1 MTSEEFYRGLSTE
14 ISRIF
19 KTHPELTD
27 HRVEHNWL
35 TGSLGNP
42 FSGIWFVSMYPS
54 KFRAEQIPSEEGTP
68 LDAETQWSLSL
79 GDQLL
84 RRMLVKHGFKGGT
97 TESPGQWNC
106 YLTTVIKELISPKEW
121 NAKSRKEQF
130 KTTETWCPVLE
141 WELDSSMPRLVVAMG
156 KGTNQLLQH
165 LKEKNLVRLP
175 RLEEIENYAYV
186 ASRPRGSQP
195 PMHPQRLQ
203 EYDEQFARLA
213 HILPRL

>member
-1 MTSEEFYRGLSTE
+1 
-14 ISRIF
+14 
-19 KTHPELTD
+19 
-27 HRVEHNWL
+27 
-35 TGSLGNP
+35 
-42 FSGIWFVSMYPS
+42 
-54 KFRAEQIPSEEGTP
+54 
-68 LDAETQWSLSL
+68 
-79 GDQLL
+79 
-84 RRMLVKHGFKGGT
+84 
-97 TESPGQWNC
+97 
-106 YLTTVIKELISPKEW
+106 
-121 NAKSRKEQF
+121 
-130 KTTETWCPVLE
+130 
-141 WELDSSMPRLVVAMG
+141 MPRLVVAMG